1 MSQWGLMGSNSLS
14 ENSIS
19 DDFVM
24 RGSTLSIISTGIKCM
39 KEKENYDDDFRSKD
53 YFKKF

>member
-1 MSQWGLMGSNSLS
+1 VSQWGLMGSNSLS